1 MQHLKPLFAFATV
14 SLVLIGLSEAQE
26 NSAYT
31 SVISFSKNPA
41 TQDLIV
47 VEEDIEMAE
56 VPCEACELG
65 STGSRTRFGNG
76 KHMQRWKKVHA
87 KAREHA
93 ATVSARNDAW
103 PKPFDCADRQLYTS
117 MWAPMINKGFEE
129 QCVLT
134 SNHFDPVTGKLN
146 TFGNHTVAGIMN
158 NMPQARRT
166 VFIHRDTDAK
176 LNQQRM
182 RMVKET
188 ITTFYGTDKLAKIEF
203 SNELP
208 VKLRGAE
215 AEKIT
220 ELWYAGKPAP
230 IIPIASGTE
239 SLDATVTNR

>member
-1 MQHLKPLFAFATV
+1 MRNLKTLITFATL

-26 NSAYT
+26 SSAYT
-31 SVISFSKNPA
+31 SVINFTKAPTA
-41 TQDLIV
+41 QVVIV
-47 VEEDIEMAE
+47 VEEDAE
-56 VPCEACELG
+56 IPCDACEL
-65 STGSRTRFGNG
+65 STTNARTSFGNG
-76 KHMQRWKKVHA
+76 KHMQRWKKIHA
-87 KAREHA
+87 KAKEHA
-93 ATVSARNDAW
+93 ATVTARNNAW

-117 MWAPMINKGFEE
+117 MWTPMIDKGFEE

-134 SNHFDPVTGKLN
+134 SNHFDPITGKLN

-166 VFIHRDTDAK
+166 VFIHRDTDAQ
-176 LNQQRM
+176 LNQKRM
-182 RMVKET
+182 SMVKET
-188 ITTFYGTDKLAKIEF
+188 INTFYGTNKLAKIEF

-239 SLDATVTNR
+239 SLDATVTNN